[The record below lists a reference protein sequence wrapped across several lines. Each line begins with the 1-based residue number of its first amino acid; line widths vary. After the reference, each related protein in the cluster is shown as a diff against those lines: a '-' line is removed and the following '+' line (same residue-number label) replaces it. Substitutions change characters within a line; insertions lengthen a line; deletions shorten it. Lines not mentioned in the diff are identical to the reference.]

1 MTLLHRLASIV
12 RGIVKRDR
20 AERDLHD
27 ELQAF
32 VDMAAADQMRDGVA
46 PDEARRRAVLQLGGV
61 EQAKERVRTSRH
73 GWWLDEIGRDLRYA
87 LRMAFRDRTF
97 TVVVV
102 LTLALGIGANSAIF
116 SLIDA
121 LMLRMLP
128 VRDPRQLV
136 LVEMGEPGRPEPHFS
151 YAIARA
157 LSERGEVFATAAG
170 FSGWPFTVG
179 APGSMAH
186 VQGALVTGAYYETL
200 GLNPAAGRL
209 LTRADDE
216 PGASLVAVISHGY
229 WERQFANRPDAV
241 GGTLTIG
248 GVPVTIVGVSPR
260 GFVGANVGARAD
272 ITMAAAALPRLYPES
287 ASLLE
292 RGNFWLRVLARPAAG
307 ISIEQAAVRLNT
319 AWPQIAEPLIAPQWP
334 ASRRQAMAASV
345 FQLSPGGTGWAS
357 LRDQYTK
364 PLFVLMGAVAVVLL
378 IACANVASLLLARAS
393 TRQRE
398 MAVRLAM
405 GASRSRVVRQMLIES
420 TLLSLTGAA
429 IGLALASI
437 VGRLLIDMLS
447 TGLFEVA
454 LDLGPNPR
462 VLGFTAAAAIVTA
475 IGFGLAPALQA
486 TAAAPASVLR
496 ADTRMSGPPSRL
508 LPSLVVGQVA
518 LSVVLL
524 VGAGLFVR
532 TLRNLQ
538 LVDPGFASE
547 GVLLV
552 DFDARRTALSPD
564 VLDEVRRV
572 SGVVSVSVST
582 HTPLSGSMWSE
593 PAVPAGRPVPE
604 TDNALFVGAGPGFF
618 EAMRT
623 RLLAGREFTDRDGA
637 GAPAVAI
644 VNDAYAQ
651 RHFPGQNPIGQHLAA
666 TVRRERRDLEI
677 VGVVGNTHAT
687 SLRAAPRPTVYV
699 AYAQLTSNLPSTL
712 VVRVAEP
719 LAPTSEAI
727 QQALQKHVPN
737 APLQVRPLSAQVG
750 VQMVQ
755 EQMLAALASGLGFL
769 ALVLVAIGL
778 YGLLGYR
785 VARRTKEIG
794 VRMALG
800 AERRQVMRLVLGS
813 AAWLVLAGLALGVPA
828 ALAASQWV
836 ESLLFGLKPTDRTVV
851 GGALVVLFVTAQ
863 LAASLPAWR
872 ASRVDPLAA
881 LRHE

>member
-46 PDEARRRAVLQLGGV
+46 PDEARRLAVLQLGGV
-61 EQAKERVRTSRH
+61 EQAKERVRTGRH

-87 LRMAFRDRTF
+87 VRMAFRDRTF

-136 LVEMGEPGRPEPHFS
+136 LVEMGEQGRPAPHFS

-157 LSERGEVFATAAG
+157 LSERGDVFATAAG

-260 GFVGANVGARAD
+260 GFVGANVGERAD

-357 LRDQYTK
+357 LRDQYTR
-364 PLFVLMGAVAVVLL
+364 PLLVLMGAVAVVLL

-437 VGRLLIDMLS
+437 VGGLLIDMLS

-462 VLGFTAAAAIVTA
+462 VLAFHRGGGHSHRHRLRPRA
-475 IGFGLAPALQA
+475 GAPGHRRR
-486 TAAAPASVLR
+486 ASVGPARGYPNERATVAASAFPRGRPGRALR
-496 ADTRMSGPPSRL
+496 R
-508 LPSLVVGQVA
+508 
-518 LSVVLL
+518 
-524 VGAGLFVR
+524 
-532 TLRNLQ
+532 
-538 LVDPGFASE
+538 
-547 GVLLV
+547 
-552 DFDARRTALSPD
+552 
-564 VLDEVRRV
+564 
-572 SGVVSVSVST
+572 
-582 HTPLSGSMWSE
+582 
-593 PAVPAGRPVPE
+593 PAGR
-604 TDNALFVGAGPGFF
+604 
-618 EAMRT
+618 R
-623 RLLAGREFTDRDGA
+623 
-637 GAPAVAI
+637 
-644 VNDAYAQ
+644 
-651 RHFPGQNPIGQHLAA
+651 
-666 TVRRERRDLEI
+666 
-677 VGVVGNTHAT
+677 
-687 SLRAAPRPTVYV
+687 
-699 AYAQLTSNLPSTL
+699 
-712 VVRVAEP
+712 
-719 LAPTSEAI
+719 
-727 QQALQKHVPN
+727 
-737 APLQVRPLSAQVG
+737 RPLRPHAPQSSVGRSGVRIRGRSARG
-750 VQMVQ
+750 
-755 EQMLAALASGLGFL
+755 LRCAANGAVSG
-769 ALVLVAIGL
+769 
-778 YGLLGYR
+778 R
-785 VARRTKEIG
+785 ARRG
-794 VRMALG
+794 AARARRRLRQRLDPHA
-800 AERRQVMRLVLGS
+800 AERID
-813 AAWLVLAGLALGVPA
+813 
-828 ALAASQWV
+828 V
-836 ESLLFGLKPTDRTVV
+836 E
-851 GGALVVLFVTAQ
+851 
-863 LAASLPAWR
+863 
-872 ASRVDPLAA
+872 
-881 LRHE
+881 